1 MNNNKKIARAIHKR
15 MTRNVRYG
23 EGLLAW
29 SGLFISVWVGVAL
42 IVMPLVSC
50 ISFLT
55 GGTSGKTISSG
66 TDIAKVDVAVY
77 ILIAVGIVVVVVVVV
92 VLVGKRIVGV
102 RVASNVS
109 VGVFVTRFVLV
120 GVYVEVGLG
129 DISNVFVMVG
139 VTDIV
144 AFDETIIAPIGN
156 EYSLD
161 PSAFKISNT

>member
-15 MTRNVRYG
+15 MARYIRLW
-23 EGLLAW
+23 ESLLAW

-42 IVMPLVSC
+42 IVMSLVSC

-66 TDIAKVDVAVY
+66 TDIAKVDVAVCV
-77 ILIAVGIVVVVVVVV
+77 LIAVGIVVIVV

-109 VGVFVTRFVLV
+109 VGVFVTRFVPV

>member
-15 MTRNVRYG
+15 MARNVRYG
-23 EGLLAW
+23 EGLLVW

-77 ILIAVGIVVVVVVVV
+77 ILIAVGIVVVVV